1 MTSKAQELYES
12 VLNHIKLRT
21 GNLVHPE
28 VVIGDY
34 EQGLMNAA
42 SAVFP
47 EARLQGC
54 FFHYGQVN
62 ITTSYALVF
71 T

>member
-1 MTSKAQELYES
+1 MTSKRQDLYES

-42 SAVFP
+42 GAVFP
-47 EARLQGC
+47 EARLQGRD
-54 FFHYGQVN
+54 
-62 ITTSYALVF
+62 
-71 T
+71 